1 MKATFIDWDVD
12 DIDVIEELGL
22 PDEVEIPDEVASS
35 EEYDAVADY
44 LSDAYG
50 FCVNSF
56 ALR

>member
-12 DIDVIEELGL
+12 DIEIIEELGL
-22 PDEVEIPDEVASS
+22 PDEVELPSDIEEDE
-35 EEYDAVADY
+35 VADY

>member
-22 PDEVEIPDEVASS
+22 PDEVELPDDVASS
-35 EEYDAVADY
+35 DEYDAVATY